1 MTQVPRPSAG
11 LQNEIL
17 SEVGS
22 ASEDD
27 AETSG
32 DGQGFESQNDIET
45 SAEVEHA
52 GDSECGKGGGQYE
65 GIKND
70 YPHSLNN
77 TIFISKLKKNLARSK
92 ISALSTQLSAT
103 ASALPTNS
111 PLIPSAK
118 TKSSIPKPKPQPEN
132 P

>member
-1 MTQVPRPSAG
+1 MKFF
-11 LQNEIL
+11 

-27 AETSG
+27 AETSS

-45 SAEVEHA
+45 SAEVEHS
-52 GDSECGKGGGQYE
+52 GDSEFGKSDGQYE

-77 TIFISKLKKNLARSK
+77 TIFISKLKKNLAQRK
-92 ISALSTQLSAT
+92 IFFSTQHSALSTQL
-103 ASALPTNS
+103 
-111 PLIPSAK
+111 IPSAK
-118 TKSSIPKPKPQPEN
+118 AKSSIPKPKPQPEN

>member
-1 MTQVPRPSAG
+1 MKFF
-11 LQNEIL
+11 

-27 AETSG
+27 AETSS

-52 GDSECGKGGGQYE
+52 GDSECGKSDGQYE

-92 ISALSTQLSAT
+92 ISALSTQH
-103 ASALPTNS
+103 SALSTQ
-111 PLIPSAK
+111 LIPSAK
-118 TKSSIPKPKPQPEN
+118 AKSSIPKPKPQPEN

>member
-1 MTQVPRPSAG
+1 MKFF
-11 LQNEIL
+11 

-52 GDSECGKGGGQYE
+52 GDSACGKSDRQYE

-77 TIFISKLKKNLARSK
+77 TIFISKRKKNLARRK
-92 ISALSTQLSAT
+92 ISTLSTQHSALSYRISAAHKLSAH
-103 ASALPTNS
+103 P
-111 PLIPSAK
+111 PS
-118 TKSSIPKPKPQPEN
+118 
-132 P
+132 

>member
-1 MTQVPRPSAG
+1 MKFF
-11 LQNEIL
+11 

-27 AETSG
+27 AETSS

-52 GDSECGKGGGQYE
+52 GDSECGKSDGQYE

-77 TIFISKLKKNLARSK
+77 TIFISKLKKNLAQRQNFGTQH
-92 ISALSTQLSAT
+92 SALSTQL
-103 ASALPTNS
+103 
-111 PLIPSAK
+111 IPSAK
-118 TKSSIPKPKPQPEN
+118 AKSSIPKPKPQPEN

>member
-1 MTQVPRPSAG
+1 MKFF
-11 LQNEIL
+11 

>member
-1 MTQVPRPSAG
+1 MKFF
-11 LQNEIL
+11 

-52 GDSECGKGGGQYE
+52 GDSACGKSDRQYE

-70 YPHSLNN
+70 YPHLLNN
-77 TIFISKLKKNLARSK
+77 TIFISKRKKKLARLK
-92 ISALSTQLSAT
+92 IQHSALSTQLSAT

-111 PLIPSAK
+111 QLIPSAK